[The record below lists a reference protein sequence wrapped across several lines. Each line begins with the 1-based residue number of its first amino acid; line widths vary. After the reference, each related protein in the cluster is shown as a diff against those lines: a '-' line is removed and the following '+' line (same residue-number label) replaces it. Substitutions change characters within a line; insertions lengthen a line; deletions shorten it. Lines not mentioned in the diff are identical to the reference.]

1 MSAAA
6 ASAAHGDCEQSVNRI
21 CWRSAA
27 TLSIRERDVRRP
39 PRNAQPR
46 PAPRRGAWRG
56 RGDAPGPLL
65 IIAGAGSGKTNTLAH
80 RVAHLV
86 VNGANPG
93 RILLMTFSRRA
104 ANEMTRRVERIVA
117 RALPATSAP
126 PTLAWSGTFHGIGAR
141 LLREYAGAIGLD
153 PAFTIHDREDSADLM
168 NLVRH
173 ELGLSHTE
181 KRFPTKATCLAI
193 YSRTVNQEAAL
204 ADVLAAVFPWCAG
217 WQEELSGLFARLYG
231 GQAEP
236 ERPRLRRPA
245 ALSGGDAGGAG
256 HRRGYRRALRPYPG
270 RRISGHQPAAGLD
283 PHGAQAGRA
292 RVVVVGDDAQSIYS
306 FRAATVRN
314 ILDFPKAF
322 SPPAA
327 VVTLS
332 RNYRSTQAILAASNA
347 VIGLAEERYAKELW
361 SERASGDRPALV
373 VTADE
378 ADQAR
383 YVVERVLQNRE
394 GGMALKEQAVLFR
407 AAHHSGQL
415 EIELTRRN
423 IPFVKY
429 GGLKFLDA
437 AHVKDVLALLR
448 FAGNPRDRVSGF
460 RVLQLLPGIGPS
472 SAADVL
478 DLLAQSDA
486 AGAVLATYQPPARAA
501 ADWPGFA
508 GLATDL
514 RAGRAGWPA
523 EMERVRLWY
532 EPHLERIHED
542 AVIRRNDLLQLEQIA
557 AGYPSRERF
566 LTELTLDPPDATSD
580 EAGPP
585 FLDEDYLI
593 LSTIHSAKGQE
604 WKSVFVLNGIDGC
617 IPSDLGVGTSGRDR
631 GGAAA
636 ALCRHDAG
644 EGRAGH
650 HGAAAL
656 LRAAAAPR
664 RRPPSLRP
672 AHALHSRGD
681 PLPFPREPV
690 AAGSRRTRR
699 GRATAGPRVDVG
711 RRLRQRWG

>member
-1 MSAAA
+1 MSAALLETLNPDQRRA
-6 ASAAHGDCEQSVNRI
+6 VVHGVGE
-21 CWRSAA
+21 AM
-27 TLSIRERDVRRP
+27 P
-39 PRNAQPR
+39 
-46 PAPRRGAWRG
+46 
-56 RGDAPGPLL
+56 PGPLL

-86 VNGANPG
+86 VNGADPA

-104 ANEMTRRVERIVA
+104 ANEMTRRVERIVG
-117 RALPATSAP
+117 RALPATSVP

-173 ELGLSHTE
+173 EKGLSHTE

-193 YSRTVNQEAAL
+193 YSRTVNQEAELDA
-204 ADVLAAVFPWCAG
+204 VLQQAFPWCAG
-217 WQEELSGLFARLYG
+217 WQEELSGLFRAYTEAKQSQNVLDYDDLLLYWAAMLEERAIAEDIGGRFDHILIDEYQDTNRL
-231 GQAEP
+231 QASI
-236 ERPRLRRPA
+236 LM
-245 ALSGGDAGGAG
+245 
-256 HRRGYRRALRPYPG
+256 ALRPDG
-270 RRISGHQPAAGLD
+270 RG
-283 PHGAQAGRA
+283 
-292 RVVVVGDDAQSIYS
+292 VVVVGDDAQSIYS

-314 ILDFPKAF
+314 ILDFPKTF
-322 SPPAA
+322 SPAAA

-361 SERASGDRPALV
+361 SERKSGDRPALV

-383 YVVERVLQNRE
+383 YVVERVLANRE
-394 GGMALKEQAVLFR
+394 GGVALKEQAVLFR

-478 DLLAQSDA
+478 DLLAESDA
-486 AGAVLATYQPPARAA
+486 ASAVLAAYRPPARAA

-542 AVIRRNDLLQLEQIA
+542 AIIRRNDLIQLEQIA
-557 AGYPSRERF
+557 AGYPNRERF

-617 IPSDLGVGTSGRDR
+617 IPSDLGVGTTEEIEEERRLLYVAMTRAKDELDILVPQRCYVLQQRR
-631 GGAAA
+631 GGDRHLFAQRTRFIPEAILSHFRASLWPPAA
-636 ALCRHDAG
+636 G
-644 EGRAGH
+644 N
-650 HGAAAL
+650 
-656 LRAAAAPR
+656 APR
-664 RRPPSLRP
+664 AR
-672 AHALHSRGD
+672 
-681 PLPFPREPV
+681 
-690 AAGSRRTRR
+690 
-699 GRATAGPRVDVG
+699 TAGPRIDVG
-711 RRLRQRWG
+711 KRLRQRWG